1 MCKSPIVDSI
11 GTCHSQAKPQK
22 LHLTYE
28 CKRETE
34 NVQVVFLRKTN
45 SYKKNVINDTK
56 SCPIQLESGLLVS
69 RK

>member
-11 GTCHSQAKPQK
+11 GTCHSQTKPQK

-45 SYKKNVINDTK
+45 SYKKKRYQRHKI
-56 SCPIQLESGLLVS
+56 VS
-69 RK
+69 NSA